1 MCSKSLL
8 PCSSL
13 CWRSYTH
20 SFSSPSFFHCFYHEK
35 VCVAECPEY
44 DDLIV
49 CLLNCIYH
57 DHVYV
62 AECPETC
69 PDYDDPI
76 CGSDGKT
83 YFCHCNLRMVI
94 YFLIGTLVEMNQ
106 EHNLQFHLSRQIA
119 ASPRKSQRSTM
130 AHAVSFFLTS
140 VKFYCPFDRIK
151 GSLCSVIFICLNF
164 LDQHRFQHSHEDYK
178 LNHNHHC

>member
-1 MCSKSLL
+1 MCPIALL

-13 CWRSYTH
+13 CRRSKVL
-20 SFSSPSFFHCFYHEK
+20 FFCLDNRNYH
-35 VCVAECPEY
+35 AECSES
-44 DDLIV
+44 
-49 CLLNCIYH
+49 
-57 DHVYV
+57 
-62 AECPETC
+62 C

-119 ASPRKSQRSTM
+119 ALQRKSQRCTM
-130 AHAVSFFLTS
+130 ALAVSFLLTS
-140 VKFYCPFDRIK
+140 VKFYCPFNRIK
-151 GSLCSVIFICLNF
+151 VSLCSVIFI
-164 LDQHRFQHSHEDYK
+164 YA
-178 LNHNHHC
+178 